1 MIRQL
6 LLSITLCLLYSNA
19 FAAEV
24 IPRQYQSV
32 RASAVLTTSY
42 VGSTAVDARYDDQ
55 LHCLI
60 NFTIGSLTSAEF
72 KFQYSQDNS
81 NWFDE
86 GIMVG
91 GSTSSDEYI
100 STFRSKVSQ
109 ITATSTKTV
118 IVPVLARYVRI
129 AIKGTGTVTSSL
141 AAIGCYS
148 GNL

>member
-1 MIRQL
+1 MKRLLVAL
-6 LLSITLCLLYSNA
+6 LLLVAGNSH
-19 FAAEV
+19 AAEV

-32 RASAVLTTSY
+32 RASAILTTSY

-60 NFTIGSLTSAEF
+60 NFTIGSLTTAEF

-91 GSTSSDEYI
+91 GTTSSDEYI

-109 ITATSTKTV
+109 LAATSTKTV

-141 AAIGCYS
+141 AAVGCYS